1 MEEMGTG
8 HESYVYAYESAQWED
23 VYGMADSF
31 VLTNV
36 CIKGFTNP
44 LPESKEELSTVRFSQ
59 MDGEVNDGTLLEL
72 SSAGNEPIEYSM
84 DGSVF
89 TKYTVPIELRF
100 ALPDQTHTLLARTV
114 NEEGQTGNTVTRTYS
129 KASAQIGTNRV
140 DSARARQIVSF
151 ENGSAT
157 IELRNDEEDIYVQT
171 ISPDSIAVN
180 GEPAERFAWSDPIEL
195 EEGEE
200 VTLQISASAPGK
212 KNSEAALHVRRSPLH
227 FVYRS
232 ETISFDSKYTVSTLD
247 GDPIPNGD
255 SIGRLI
261 DDELPAPL
269 LLTYTKEEGTSVTET
284 WTIPARWSWPVIG
297 IDYANERINAI
308 FSPGIRYGYTP
319 DLSDGIEFTYDE
331 MLSVKPGVDV
341 YLQRDATDYDFASA
355 IYRFKIPERPSALKL
370 KMDLVTSSTLSVQK
384 VDGGIY
390 AIVKAEEDMK
400 DPDLDTLE
408 WQGSPAFVA
417 LEPDTYYRI
426 YAYTRPVFNAFA
438 SEAASLEVRTNPM
451 QDLLDTVFHKG
462 AVLMQTSESSAQF
475 GLYEEEIFTHLTDA
489 IEILEDRSSH
499 TTEQAQIC
507 IDTLHQDL
515 LQLRLLPSK
524 ERLDELKQTS

>member
-1 MEEMGTG
+1 MQGENPENGRLVSRQSGSEQYTGYHTIELEQPAVLHSNSQFSIVIEFDNPEYENPIPVETYGCEDPEEDFVEEMGTG
-8 HESYVYAYESAQWED
+8 HESYVYDYESAQWED

-44 LPESKEELSTVRFSQ
+44 LPESKEELSTVRSSQ

-89 TKYTVPIELRF
+89 AKYTAPIELRF

-269 LLTYTKEEGTSVTET
+269 LLTYT
-284 WTIPARWSWPVIG
+284 A
-297 IDYANERINAI
+297 A
-308 FSPGIRYGYTP
+308 
-319 DLSDGIEFTYDE
+319 
-331 MLSVKPGVDV
+331 DV
-341 YLQRDATDYDFASA
+341 YKGRGNFR
-355 IYRFKIPERPSALKL
+355 YRNLDNSSSMVLAGDRNRLCERADQCHFFSRH
-370 KMDLVTSSTLSVQK
+370 S
-384 VDGGIY
+384 
-390 AIVKAEEDMK
+390 
-400 DPDLDTLE
+400 
-408 WQGSPAFVA
+408 
-417 LEPDTYYRI
+417 
-426 YAYTRPVFNAFA
+426 
-438 SEAASLEVRTNPM
+438 
-451 QDLLDTVFHKG
+451 
-462 AVLMQTSESSAQF
+462 
-475 GLYEEEIFTHLTDA
+475 
-489 IEILEDRSSH
+489 
-499 TTEQAQIC
+499 
-507 IDTLHQDL
+507 
-515 LQLRLLPSK
+515 LRLYSRSQRRNRIHL
-524 ERLDELKQTS
+524 